1 MCCSSKILLL
11 ILYLATLVYGNLEY
25 MTRLHKKCSRK
36 VKAFESENSH
46 QNTQIFA
53 KSVPLSG
60 YEILNNELHLHWN
73 FPLVDEELVSG
84 LRRSKLVLT
93 SKPFNSVDVPEIVL
107 KSENVT
113 LNTFTLPRPRFQEFV
128 RFDLGNQ
135 IQKRGLVRGVEFLT
149 IFLLG
154 GIMHN
159 CTLFE
164 NHSKCLIYY
173 FGIFRQ
179 LARKAGNTV

>member
-11 ILYLATLVYGNLEY
+11 ILYLAIFPGTTLVYGNLEY

-36 VKAFESENSH
+36 VKAFEHFESSH
-46 QNTQIFA
+46 QSTQIFA
-53 KSVPLSG
+53 KAVPLSD
-60 YEILNNELHLHWN
+60 YEILNGELHLHWN

-128 RFDLGNQ
+128 RFDLGNR
-135 IQKRGLVRGVEFLT
+135 IQKRGLVQGVEFFA

-164 NHSKCLIYY
+164 NH
-173 FGIFRQ
+173 
-179 LARKAGNTV
+179 